1 MKKACAFC
9 LLLTLTSGIVSF
21 APAAHAQI
29 VVRDVIRHMLPTQRP
44 IENAKVTNTSK
55 EQILRANIEVQESTR
70 TADYDEKLSPSEDFI
85 IAPKSMILRP
95 EEERIARLV
104 LRKPPEE
111 KTERYYRINFRPS
124 IPRAEELR
132 ELGVTQSEIDRIQ
145 AKVNL
150 ISGTGIFITIAP
162 QEINP
167 KLTHERDAT
176 GITFKNEGNV
186 SIDMRSRRDVCFTDN
201 NCVDLPSKRLYPGQ
215 SWRYEVAGEHEFV
228 YYYNIYDKNRSL
240 QLEPASE

>member
-1 MKKACAFC
+1 MKKAFALC
-9 LLLTLTSGIVSF
+9 LLLVLTSGIVSF
-21 APAAHAQI
+21 APEAHAQI

-44 IENAKVTNTSK
+44 IENATVKNTSK
-55 EQILRANIEVQESTR
+55 EQILRANIEVQESKR
-70 TADYDEKLSPSEDFI
+70 TASFEEELSPTDDFI

-111 KTERYYRINFRPS
+111 NAERYYRVNFRPA

-132 ELGVTQSEIDRIQ
+132 ELGVTQAEIDRIQ

-162 QEINP
+162 QKMNP
-167 KLTHERDAT
+167 KLTYDRDST
-176 GITFKNEGNV
+176 GITFKNDGNV
-186 SIDMRSRRDVCFTDN
+186 SIDMRSRRDVCFTES
-201 NCVDLPSKRLYPGQ
+201 NCVTLPSKRLYPGQ
-215 SWRYEVAGEHEFV
+215 SWRYEVPGNYEFV
-228 YYYNIYDKNRSL
+228 YYYNIYDKNRSV

>member
-21 APAAHAQI
+21 APTAHAQI

-44 IENAKVTNTSK
+44 IENATVKNTSK
-55 EQILRANIEVQESTR
+55 EQILRADIEVQESKR
-70 TADYDEKLSPSEDFI
+70 TDTFEEVLSPSKDFI
-85 IAPKSMILRP
+85 VAPKSMILRP

-111 KTERYYRINFRPS
+111 LKERYYRVNFRPA

-132 ELGVTQSEIDRIQ
+132 ELGVTQEEIDRIK

-162 QEINP
+162 QKMNP
-167 KLTHERDAT
+167 KLAYERDAT
-176 GITFKNEGNV
+176 GITFKNEGNI
-186 SIDMRSRRDVCFTDN
+186 SIDMRSRQDVCLTDN
-201 NCVDLPSKRLYPGQ
+201 NCVDLPYKRLYPGQ

-228 YYYNIYDKNRSL
+228 YYYNIYDKSRSL
-240 QLEPASE
+240 QLEPAGE